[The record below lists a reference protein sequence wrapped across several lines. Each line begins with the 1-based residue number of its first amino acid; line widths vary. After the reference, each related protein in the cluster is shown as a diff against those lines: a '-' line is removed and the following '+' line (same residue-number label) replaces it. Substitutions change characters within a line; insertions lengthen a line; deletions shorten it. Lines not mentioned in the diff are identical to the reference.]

1 MKKSLGAKTILYPT
15 PVLVVGTYDV
25 DGHANAM
32 TAAWGGI
39 ACSKPPCVSVSLRSA
54 TASHGNIIARKAFTI
69 SLPGEA
75 NAAQADY
82 IGVVSGRDHDKFAEL
97 GLSAVRSDLVD
108 APYVGEFPLVLECAV
123 TSVHELG
130 LHTQFVGEILDVKVD
145 EAVLGA
151 DGAID
156 LAQLAP
162 IMYMMGA
169 GGYYGVGEF
178 VGKAYSIGREL
189 VGGSEAI

>member
-1 MKKSLGAKTILYPT
+1 M
-15 PVLVVGTYDV
+15 
-25 DGHANAM
+25 
-32 TAAWGGI
+32 
-39 ACSKPPCVSVSLRSA
+39 
-54 TASHGNIIARKAFTI
+54 ARKAFTI
-69 SLPGEA
+69 SLPSEA

-82 IGVVSGRDHDKFAEL
+82 IGVVSGREHDKFAEL

-108 APYVGEFPLVLECAV
+108 APYVGEFPLVLECTV

-130 LHTQFVGEILDVKVD
+130 LHTQFVGEVLDVKVD

-189 VGGSEAI
+189 VERSKAL